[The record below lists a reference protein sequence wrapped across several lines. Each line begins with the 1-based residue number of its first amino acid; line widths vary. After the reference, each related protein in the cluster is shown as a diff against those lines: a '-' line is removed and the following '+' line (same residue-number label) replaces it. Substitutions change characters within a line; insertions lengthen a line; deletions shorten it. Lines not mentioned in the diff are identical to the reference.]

1 MAVSEDYS
9 SWEATGRSNNRAKL
23 LLIDQADYNTQHIFF
38 DDNADDGDECI
49 IDVRDIVTGEK
60 IDQRKYMDMYVI
72 KVHPHKAI
80 LEPEYFIKKYEDADE
95 KRDLEI

>member
-1 MAVSEDYS
+1 
-9 SWEATGRSNNRAKL
+9 
-23 LLIDQADYNTQHIFF
+23 
-38 DDNADDGDECI
+38 
-49 IDVRDIVTGEK
+49 VRDIITGEK
-60 IDQRKYMDMYVI
+60 IDQKKYMDMYVI

>member
-1 MAVSEDYS
+1 
-9 SWEATGRSNNRAKL
+9 
-23 LLIDQADYNTQHIFF
+23 LIDQADYNTQHIWF

-49 IDVRDIVTGEK
+49 VDVRDVITGEK